1 MTGQQTKKKT
11 NPGRVAVLRTSV
23 GFPLVIRANPS
34 AASVKRFAKE
44 HNRRF
49 LAGEPG
55 GPSGEAAFQITGA
68 WFFEEESATDDYDF
82 ESGTEIDLKSVL

>member
-55 GPSGEAAFQITGA
+55 GPSGEAAFQITGERS
-68 WFFEEESATDDYDF
+68 EERRVGKECYSPCRSRWSPYH
-82 ESGTEIDLKSVL
+82 